1 MILTQVPTL
10 LYLRNTNYR
19 KEGSFN
25 SLYKNSYFRTRT
37 IYNKMALD
45 LSMKSRKRSHR
56 DSESSSSTSTIRTV
70 DEADNL
76 RTDGVLDLSIP
87 GASKKRT
94 LSQSSGCSD
103 YSDTGSVTRRLER
116 TRLQSRTPPTVPAQ
130 RVTRQGN
137 AASTFFLRPLVF
149 YGQFLHELL
158 TSPFV

>member
-1 MILTQVPTL
+1 MILTQVPT

-19 KEGSFN
+19 KEESLN

-130 RVTRQGN
+130 RVTRQGMCR
-137 AASTFFLRPLVF
+137 LYLLLQPLVF
-149 YGQFLHELL
+149 YGQNLRENFWR
-158 TSPFV
+158 T

>member
-1 MILTQVPTL
+1 MICIQVPTL
-10 LYLRNTNYR
+10 CLRNTNYSE
-19 KEGSFN
+19 EGSLN
-25 SLYKNSYFRTRT
+25 SLYENSYSRTKT

-56 DSESSSSTSTIRTV
+56 DSESGSSTSTIRTV

-130 RVTRQGN
+130 RVTRQGKV
-137 AASTFFLRPLVF
+137 AYSFFERQLVF
-149 YGQFLHELL
+149 TAKLCSQF
-158 TSPFV
+158 

>member
-1 MILTQVPTL
+1 
-10 LYLRNTNYR
+10 
-19 KEGSFN
+19 
-25 SLYKNSYFRTRT
+25 
-37 IYNKMALD
+37 MALD

-130 RVTRQGN
+130 RVTRQGMCRLYLL
-137 AASTFFLRPLVF
+137 LRPLVF
-149 YGQFLHELL
+149 YGQNLKKEFFGEHKSFFTVRPLILL
-158 TSPFV
+158 FWTSGGVSSGFQSQSGQPYSRLAEAYM